1 MILTNKR
8 TTYNVNH
15 NNLTAKLSGTVAL
28 DENNRIEHLNGVFTK
43 LLEDSITE
51 YFLGNFDYSEQ
62 ENQETFNKNIYNVP
76 FSEEENLVS
85 LLNDT
90 ITKIKTEVSTDILSE

>member
-15 NNLTAKLSGTVAL
+15 SNETAKLTGNISL
-28 DENNRIEHLNGVFTK
+28 NEDNIIENFNGSFMNLIK
-43 LLEDSITE
+43 EGDMESS
-51 YFLGNFDYSEQ
+51 LGGFSYSE
-62 ENQETFNKNIYNVP
+62 EANAETLKKSIYGVP

-90 ITKIKTEVSTDILSE
+90 IIKIKTEVETDILSE

>member
-15 NNLTAKLSGTVAL
+15 SNLTAKINGTLSL
-28 DENNRIEHLNGVFTK
+28 DENNRIEFLNGSFAKVVADGEEEVF
-43 LLEDSITE
+43 I
-51 YFLGNFDYSEQ
+51 GNFDYSEQ
-62 ENQETFNKNIYNVP
+62 DGVETLNKSIYNVP